1 MGDGLC
7 GINETG
13 DAVCVSYVD
22 DLTHRIDGAEDIGE
36 CGDSHHFRPWGEEL
50 LVRFHIELS
59 LIADRDHAE
68 LGALELPGDDI
79 GVVLHRGDDHLVS
92 RLHKCSAVGVRYGID
107 AVGGASREDHL
118 RSLPG
123 MDKSGCGL
131 PCRLVRLRRHP
142 AEVVDAAV
150 NVRIG
155 VEVALLKP
163 VDDALGALC
172 RGSVVEVGQRYLLI
186 YGVSECGEVLP
197 QSLYI
202 HSHPD
207 HLPER
212 SCLTIRE
219 MSPP

>member
-1 MGDGLC
+1 
-7 GINETG
+7 
-13 DAVCVSYVD
+13 
-22 DLTHRIDGAEDIGE
+22 
-36 CGDSHHFRPWGEEL
+36 
-50 LVRFHIELS
+50 
-59 LIADRDHAE
+59 
-68 LGALELPGDDI
+68 
-79 GVVLHRGDDHLVS
+79 
-92 RLHKCSAVGVRYGID
+92 
-107 AVGGASREDHL
+107 
-118 RSLPG
+118 

-186 YGVSECGEVLP
+186 YGVPESGEVLP

-202 HSHPD
+202 YSH
-207 HLPER
+207 LITCR
-212 SCLTIRE
+212 RGAA
-219 MSPP
+219 